1 MKAVI
6 LEIKGG
12 KAAVLSEDGRI
23 SRISNKNY
31 TIGQQIIMRNNSYV
45 KLAATAAAAVLLFAT
60 PAWAYLTPY
69 SYVSLDVN
77 PSFEFS
83 INRFDRVIEVKAVNA
98 DAEPIVE
105 EISIEGLKNK
115 EIKEAVKAVLTELK
129 DRGYIAEGEDG
140 GVVVA
145 TSSKSEEKNNKLAEA
160 LKATVNGEV
169 KIKENKGSEES
180 VKTEN
185 TEKSDKTDKPENNGN
200 GPKKD
205 FSGEPAEY
213 EETEEPEKI
222 EEPVGAKGSKEDKG
236 VEVEVVKVTQQKVNE
251 AKEKGVTPGK
261 MNLVDKLEEVS
272 GKEDFNEDE
281 WLKKPVKEIMD
292 ATKEY
297 EKAAKEENKEI
308 KEQEKE
314 KSNSDSKTESKEN
327 SSGTD
332 SSKGNK
338 KN

>member
-83 INRFDRVIEVKAVNA
+83 INRFDRVIEVKAVNG

-145 TSSKSEEKNNKLAEA
+145 TSSKSEEKNNKLAET
-160 LKATVNGEV
+160 LKSVVDEEV
-169 KIKENKGSEES
+169 KVKENKKAEES
-180 VKTEN
+180 AKPEN
-185 TEKSDKTDKPENNGN
+185 TEKSEKTDKPANNSS
-200 GPKKD
+200 GPIKD
-205 FSGEPAEY
+205 LGVKPAED
-213 EETEEPEKI
+213 EENEEAED
-222 EEPVGAKGSKEDKG
+222 SKKSKG

-272 GKEDFNEDE
+272 DQEDFNEDE

-308 KEQEKE
+308 KEQEKNQ
-314 KSNSDSKTESKEN
+314 SNTDSKTESGSSAEKKTESKE